1 MFLFNVVVFSP
12 TISPLHH
19 CLASHCK
26 ASGCTYSVDS
36 GSLYKAVGRDPYSSP
51 IHGNSGQ
58 EWEEACWEFCSQK
71 SAELLMGGTN
81 VLVGGIDLCKARL
94 PTFRVAKNP
103 WEACLPPRHKPAD
116 ETAIVKLL
124 VFYSRP
130 GWEGGESGVEGRQSL
145 MATESDTFSQS
156 EWRPHI
162 EMVGDPSRGSTT
174 QICSSERQLGVRQS
188 CCGSGFKKPL
198 KWPRYNSRVGFR
210 FRSSSTS
217 QCLYFVVVN
226 PVLRLSAQS
235 KEWEKWIIKM
245 AIVHPSS
252 ATMGQST
259 WTKNPIK
266 EVMTRSQVSIP
277 RSISRLD

>member
-1 MFLFNVVVFSP
+1 
-12 TISPLHH
+12 
-19 CLASHCK
+19 
-26 ASGCTYSVDS
+26 
-36 GSLYKAVGRDPYSSP
+36 
-51 IHGNSGQ
+51 
-58 EWEEACWEFCSQK
+58 
-71 SAELLMGGTN
+71 
-81 VLVGGIDLCKARL
+81 
-94 PTFRVAKNP
+94 
-103 WEACLPPRHKPAD
+103 
-116 ETAIVKLL
+116 
-124 VFYSRP
+124 
-130 GWEGGESGVEGRQSL
+130 
-145 MATESDTFSQS
+145 
-156 EWRPHI
+156 
-162 EMVGDPSRGSTT
+162 MVGDPSRGSTT

-188 CCGSGFKKPL
+188 YCGSGFKKPL

-266 EVMTRSQVSIP
+266 ELMTRAEKSRRQLSSLRYDDPFPVWIKGYLLLAPYPEGSTCIGLQVAVYGHPGRFQVGIT
-277 RSISRLD
+277 